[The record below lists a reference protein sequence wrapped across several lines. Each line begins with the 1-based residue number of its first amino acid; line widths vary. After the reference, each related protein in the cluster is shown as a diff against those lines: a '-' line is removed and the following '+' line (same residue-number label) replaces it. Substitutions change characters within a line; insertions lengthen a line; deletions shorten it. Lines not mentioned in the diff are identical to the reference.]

1 MNNKELLEKYNVLL
15 SENNRLIKENKRLKT
30 LLGLTKTD
38 PSKKRIAKN
47 RSGITV
53 NGEKFVNSNLIPY
66 ANNTSDSTSKIK
78 LFLSLFKGRDDVYAK
93 RWENQKKQHRD
104 IRPSV

>member
-38 PSKKRIAKN
+38 PSKKQIAKN

-53 NGEKFVNSNLIPY
+53 NDEKFANSNLLPY
-66 ANNTSDSTSKIK
+66 VNNKIGFNLK
-78 LFLSLFKGRDDVYAK
+78 YQTVHVTLQRS
-93 RWENQKKQHRD
+93 
-104 IRPSV
+104 